1 MVAERGDGEKASF
14 ASYFRCSGNAT
25 VKLAGCSGYSG
36 IPILNYAIFL
46 LGVFLRSKRLMVSAK
61 TNRAYPPISPAHT
74 QTYAILSAF
83 AQEQNLSPMTLTE
96 LQQKLKLGI
105 RTAARDIFGVEIQ
118 QLNVETP
125 PRAELGDLAFPV
137 SFELAKLIKQ
147 ATGEKQPPRVIAEK
161 LKPELEGIEEIAR
174 VEIAGAGYINVFFD
188 RAKLLSLFARTAPIT
203 TGRIEKLD
211 QPKKMVEHTSIN
223 PNKAAHIGHVR
234 NAVLGDTFVR
244 ILKAAGDRVEVQNYI
259 DNTGVQVADVVV
271 GFLHIEKMNLD
282 QIKTLDASLGKD
294 YSFDYYCWDLY
305 TKVGLFY
312 RDGNLS
318 GELNPEKTGLR
329 MEVLHALE
337 EGNNPIADLADY
349 VATRN
354 VECIVDTMER
364 LGIRYDLLARESDIL
379 HLHFWERAFELMKG
393 TGVIRYE
400 REGRHAGCWV
410 MPFESHT
417 GTDEHESDKII
428 VRSNGTVTYTGK
440 DIAYQLWKLGKL
452 GLDFHYQVFRQYQE
466 RYLLWVTTTD
476 ADAEAN
482 ARVERPQFGGGI
494 TVYNVI
500 DSRQSYPQ
508 EIVAR
513 GVAAVVP
520 ELGEDAS
527 VHFSYEMVALSPA
540 ACGELGIEL
549 SAEDR
554 TRPYIE
560 MSGRKGLGVKAD
572 DLINQLEAGALTE
585 VEKRNPNLSVDEK
598 KATAH
603 EVAVAALRYFL
614 LKFTRNTVIAF
625 DFKEALS
632 FEGETGP
639 YCQYAAVRTNSIFR
653 KLGDEAVVEADALL
667 DGLARDDELQ
677 TKVAEVLSGEGGT
690 EIWSLVMLTQQLD
703 DVIEQCRNSA
713 EPANLA
719 KYTFSVAKAFSRFY
733 HDHRILTEKDL
744 VRRAVL
750 IAVTKVVRAQLIA
763 ALAILGINVPEQ
775 M

>member
-1 MVAERGDGEKASF
+1 MVR
-14 ASYFRCSGNAT
+14 YT
-25 VKLAGCSGYSG
+25 LAFC
-36 IPILNYAIFL
+36 I
-46 LGVFLRSKRLMVSAK
+46 
-61 TNRAYPPISPAHT
+61 
-74 QTYAILSAF
+74 
-83 AQEQNLSPMTLTE
+83 MTLSE
-96 LQQKLKLGI
+96 LQQKLTDRI
-105 RTAARDIFGVEIQ
+105 RAAAAEIYSVELEQINTDQ
-118 QLNVETP
+118 P
-125 PRAELGDLAFPV
+125 PKPDLGDLAFPIC
-137 SFELAKLIKQ
+137 FELAKLVKQ
-147 ATGEKQPPRVIAEK
+147 KTGEKQNPRAIAEQ
-161 LKPELEGIEEIAR
+161 LKERLEDVEEVAR

-188 RAKLLSLFARTAPIT
+188 RAKLLGLIANPIL
-203 TGRIEKLD
+203 GKPAAAEERA
-211 QPKKMVEHTSIN
+211 KKMVEHTSIN

-244 ILKAAGDRVEVQNYI
+244 ILQAAGDPVEIQNYI

-271 GFLHIEKMNLD
+271 GFVHLENKNLD
-282 QIKTLDASLGKD
+282 QIKELDQSLTKD
-294 YSFDYYCWDLY
+294 YPFDYYCWDLY

-312 RDGNLS
+312 RDAENL
-318 GELNPEKTGLR
+318 KLR
-329 MEVLHALE
+329 TDVLHAIE
-337 EGNNPIADLADY
+337 AGDNSVAELADY

-354 VECIVDTMER
+354 VECILDTMER

-379 HLHFWERAFELMKG
+379 HLHFWERAFQLMKQ

-400 REGRHAGCWV
+400 TEGRHAGCWV

-452 GLDFHYQVFRQYQE
+452 GLDFHYEVFRTY
-466 RYLLWVTTTD
+466 RDGHVLWVTTTD
-476 ADAEAN
+476 ADAETKSSA
-482 ARVERPQFGGGI
+482 ARPDFGGGV

-508 EIVAR
+508 DIVAR

-520 ELGEDAS
+520 EIGDDAS

-540 ACGELGIEL
+540 ACEELGIEL
-549 SAEDR
+549 TEEDR
-554 TRPYIE
+554 ARPYIE

-572 DLINQLEAGALTE
+572 DLIDQLEAGALAE
-585 VEKRNPNLSVDEK
+585 VEKRNPDLSDEEK

-653 KLGDEAVVEADALL
+653 KLGTETVAEADSLI
-667 DGLARDDELQ
+667 DSLAENTEAQ
-677 TKVAEVLSGEGGT
+677 AKVTEVLSGERGT
-690 EIWSLVMLTQQLD
+690 EIWSLLMLTQQLD
-703 DVIEQCRNSA
+703 DVIVQCRKSA

-719 KYTFSVAKAFSRFY
+719 KYTFSLARTFSRFY
-733 HDHRILTEKDL
+733 HDHRILTEKDV

-750 IAVTKVVRAQLIA
+750 IAVTKVVRTRLTA
-763 ALAILGINVPEQ
+763 ALSILGINVPDQ

>member
-1 MVAERGDGEKASF
+1 
-14 ASYFRCSGNAT
+14 
-25 VKLAGCSGYSG
+25 
-36 IPILNYAIFL
+36 
-46 LGVFLRSKRLMVSAK
+46 
-61 TNRAYPPISPAHT
+61 
-74 QTYAILSAF
+74 
-83 AQEQNLSPMTLTE
+83 MTLTD
-96 LQQKLKLGI
+96 LQQKLKERI
-105 RTAARDIFGVEIQ
+105 RSAASEMFAVKLE
-118 QLNVETP
+118 QLNAETP

-147 ATGEKQPPRVIAEK
+147 TTGEKQAPRSIAEK
-161 LKPELEGIEEIAR
+161 LKAELEGIEEVSR

-188 RAKLLSLFARTAPIT
+188 RAKLLSLFTRNVPTFVDNIADPVR
-203 TGRIEKLD
+203 
-211 QPKKMVEHTSIN
+211 PKRMVEHTSIN

-271 GFLHIEKMNLD
+271 GFLHLEKKDLH
-282 QIKTLDASLGKD
+282 QIKALDASLTED
-294 YSFDYYCWDLY
+294 YRFDYYCWDLY

-312 RDGNLS
+312 RDGNAS
-318 GELNPEKTGLR
+318 GDFNPEKIKLR
-329 MEVLHALE
+329 TEVLHALE
-337 EGNNPIADLADY
+337 EGNNSIAELADY

-354 VECIVDTMER
+354 VQCILDTMER

-379 HLHFWERAFELMKG
+379 HLHFWERAFELMKS

-400 REGRHAGCWV
+400 TEGRHAGCWV

-452 GLDFHYQVFRQYQE
+452 GLDFNYKVFRQYPDQNV
-466 RYLLWVTTTD
+466 LWTTTTEVD
-476 ADAEAN
+476 PQAEAGI
-482 ARVERPQFGGGI
+482 ARPNFGGGI

-508 EIVAR
+508 EVVAR
-513 GVAAVVP
+513 GVAAVLP
-520 ELGEDAS
+520 EIGEDAS

-540 ACGELGIEL
+540 ACDQLGIEL

-554 TRPYIE
+554 LRPYIE

-585 VEKRNPNLSVDEK
+585 VEKRNPELSIDSK
-598 KATAH
+598 KAAAH
-603 EVAVAALRYFL
+603 DVAVAALRYFL

-625 DFKEALS
+625 DFKEALA

-653 KLGDEAVVEADALL
+653 KLGSESEAAANEVMM
-667 DGLARDDELQ
+667 
-677 TKVAEVLSGEGGT
+677 KVAEDIELQRKVSEILSGEIGT

-703 DVIEQCRNSA
+703 DVIAQCRNSA

-719 KYTFSVAKAFSRFY
+719 KFTFALAKAFSRFY
-733 HDHRILTEKDL
+733 NDDRNRILKETDD

-750 IAVTKVVRAQLIA
+750 IAITKIVRNQLTT
-763 ALAILGINVPEQ
+763 ALAILGINVPPQ

>member
-1 MVAERGDGEKASF
+1 
-14 ASYFRCSGNAT
+14 
-25 VKLAGCSGYSG
+25 
-36 IPILNYAIFL
+36 
-46 LGVFLRSKRLMVSAK
+46 
-61 TNRAYPPISPAHT
+61 
-74 QTYAILSAF
+74 
-83 AQEQNLSPMTLTE
+83 MTLTDLQHRLRKRIRAAALE
-96 LQQKLKLGI
+96 L
-105 RTAARDIFGVEIQ
+105 FGVELDQI
-118 QLNVETP
+118 NAEAP

-147 ATGEKQPPRVIAEK
+147 GAGVKLAPRAIADQ
-161 LKPELEGIEEIAR
+161 LKGVLEGVEEVSR

-188 RAKLLSLFARTAPIT
+188 RAKLLSLFASPTSRTSAVDNSD
-203 TGRIEKLD
+203 K
-211 QPKKMVEHTSIN
+211 PKKMVEHTSIN

-244 ILKAAGDRVEVQNYI
+244 ILKAAGERVEVQNYI

-271 GFLHIEKMNLD
+271 GFMHLEKLALD
-282 QIKTLDASLGKD
+282 EIKALDASLPPERP
-294 YSFDYYCWDLY
+294 FDYYCWDLY

-312 RDGNLS
+312 RDGHPTA
-318 GELNPEKTGLR
+318 ELNPERIKLR
-329 MEVLHALE
+329 NDVLHALE
-337 EGNNPIADLADY
+337 EGNNPTAELADY

-379 HLHFWERAFELMKG
+379 HLHFWERAFELMKSS
-393 TGVIRYE
+393 GVIRFE
-400 REGRHAGCWV
+400 SEGRHAGCWV

-452 GLDFHYQVFRQYQE
+452 GLDFHYQLFRNYADGQP
-466 RYLLWVTTTD
+466 LWVTTTD
-476 ADAEAN
+476 PDAEKKAPV
-482 ARVERPQFGGGI
+482 ARPQFGGGV

-520 ELGEDAS
+520 EIGEEAS
-527 VHFSYEMVALSPA
+527 VHFGYEMVALSPA
-540 ACGELGIEL
+540 ACEELGIEL
-549 SAEDR
+549 SPEDR
-554 TRPYIE
+554 RRPFIE

-572 DLINQLEAGALTE
+572 DLINRLESDALRE
-585 VEKRNPNLSVDEK
+585 VDSRHAELSAAEK

-603 EVAVAALRYFL
+603 EIAVGALRYFL
-614 LKFTRNTVIAF
+614 LKFTRNSVIAF
-625 DFKEALS
+625 DFGEALS

-639 YCQYAAVRTNSIFR
+639 YCQYAAVRANSIFR
-653 KLGDEAVVEADALL
+653 KLTTEARDEAVQLIAKTSTDS
-667 DGLARDDELQ
+667 DLQ
-677 TKVAEVLSGEGGT
+677 TKVTQALSGDTGT
-690 EIWSLVMLTQQLD
+690 EIWSLVMLAERLD
-703 DVIEQCRNSA
+703 EVIAQCGVSA

-719 KYTFSVAKAFSRFY
+719 KYTFNLAKAFNLFY
-733 HDHRILTEKDL
+733 HRHRILTEEDTTRKS
-744 VRRAVL
+744 VL
-750 IAVTKVVRAQLIA
+750 IAAADITRNRLTA
-763 ALAILGINVPEQ
+763 ALTTLGISVPER